1 MIEIGK
7 KIRVLR
13 KSKKMSL
20 IELSKSSGVA
30 LATLSRIETGRMIGT
45 LESHMNIAKTLG
57 ITLSQ
62 LYADMETPA
71 KEVVF
76 MPGKSHTET
85 FFHGK
90 NVLYEMLT
98 TNLLS
103 KKMMPVLLNIA
114 ADSIS
119 NVEQAPRDTEKFIYC
134 MDGKLEINVAG
145 KSYILDKSDTIYF
158 DASVKH
164 YITNIGKK
172 AARAICVTTP
182 PVL

>member
-7 KIRVLR
+7 KIRILR
-13 KSKKMSL
+13 KAKKMSL
-20 IELSKSSGVA
+20 VELSKSSEVA
-30 LATLSRIETGRMIGT
+30 LATLSRIETGRMVGT

-62 LYADMETPA
+62 LYADVETPA

-76 MPGKSHTET
+76 MPGRAHTET

-103 KKMMPVLLNIA
+103 KKMMPVLLNISA
-114 ADSIS
+114 GSKS
-119 NVEQAPRDTEKFIYC
+119 NIEQAPKDTEKFIYC
-134 MDGKLEINVAG
+134 IDGKLEISVAG
-145 KSYILDKSDTIYF
+145 KSYVLNKLDTLYF
-158 DASVKH
+158 DASAKH

-172 AARAICVTTP
+172 DAQAICITTP
-182 PVL
+182 PIL